1 MSDNKFKVSALTFRP
16 QTFGEVVSQEFVTTT
31 LKNAIKGRKI
41 AHSYLLSG
49 PRGVGKTTIARIFAK
64 AINCKNSKNGEPCN
78 KCSDCDEI
86 TRGVHPDIFEL
97 DAASNRGIDDVRSIQ
112 DAAKYFPIRASYK
125 FFIVD
130 EVHML
135 TIQAFNALLKILE
148 EPPSYLIFIL
158 ATTNPERIPPTI
170 SSRCQRFA
178 LHRLKIAEIS
188 DQLKFVAKEQ
198 KIKIDEESLF
208 LIAKLGDGAL
218 RDSLGIF
225 DMAVSYCGE
234 NIRYE
239 SLKEFLNLPDK
250 DIYFNTSNFI
260 VTSDFKGIIKYF
272 NELEDNGFDITSYLN
287 GITDHYR
294 NLLIVR
300 TTENTD
306 LLDEPD
312 IIKQKFLET
321 SKNYSVDQ
329 IQRILKVLLDSEY
342 RFRFSPNQKVL
353 MESLL
358 VELCR
363 LNKEVV
369 DISELISGLESLKKK
384 TLN

>member
-1 MSDNKFKVSALTFRP
+1 
-16 QTFGEVVSQEFVTTT
+16 VTTT

-198 KIKIDEESLF
+198 KIKIDDESLF

-272 NELEDNGFDITSYLN
+272 NELEENGFDITSYLN

-294 NLLIVR
+294 NLLIVK

-312 IIKQKFLET
+312 IIKQKFLES

-384 TLN
+384 TLS

>member
-31 LKNAIKGRKI
+31 LKNAIKSRKI

-188 DQLKFVAKEQ
+188 EQLKFVAKEQ

-272 NELEDNGFDITSYLN
+272 NELEENGFDITSYLN

-294 NLLIVR
+294 NLLIVK

-312 IIKQKFLET
+312 IIKQKFLES
-321 SKNYSVDQ
+321 SKNYTVDQ